1 MLLEIKDLRI
11 HYGRAEAL
19 KGISAMVDEG
29 SIVTLIGANGAGKTS
44 TLRTISGLKKPSAGE
59 IWFRNERIDGIPA
72 HHIVK
77 KGITQIPEGRMV
89 FAPMSVLD
97 NLKMGAHLRKDQ
109 EGIARDLEDVYLHF
123 PVLKQRLKQHA
134 ESLSGGEQQMLA
146 MARALM
152 AKPKLLLMDEPSM
165 GLAPI
170 LVEEVGKII
179 KNFNQSGVS
188 IMLVEQ
194 NARMALNLADKAYI
208 MEVGSIVSQGNAKDL
223 AVDDKVKEAYLGG

>member
-1 MLLEIKDLRI
+1 MLEIKNLRV
-11 HYGRAEAL
+11 HYGRAEVL
-19 KGISAMVDEG
+19 KSISAMVEDG
-29 SIVTLIGANGAGKTS
+29 SIVTLIGANGAGKTT

-59 IWFRNERIDGIPA
+59 IWFRRERIDGIPA

-97 NLKMGAHLRKDQ
+97 NLKMGAHLRRDP

-194 NARMALNLADKAYI
+194 NARMALNLADTAYI
-208 MEVGSIVSQGNAKDL
+208 MEVGNIVSQGNAKDL